1 MTDKK
6 TGNENYGGGV
16 RQKQDHSHQPNTRE
30 QRGAISHH
38 LEQEIA
44 PLTHPGK
51 NKIMGH
57 IHGPFKSYLFLEV
70 R

>member
-1 MTDKK
+1 MKIMVVVLDKSK
-6 TGNENYGGGV
+6 ITHISLIQES
-16 RQKQDHSHQPNTRE
+16 KE
-30 QRGAISHH
+30 GAISHH

-44 PLTHPGK
+44 PLTPPVK

-57 IHGPFKSYLFLEV
+57 IHGPFKSYLFQEV

>member
-1 MTDKK
+1 MKIMVVVLDKSK
-6 TGNENYGGGV
+6 ITHISLIQES
-16 RQKQDHSHQPNTRE
+16 KE
-30 QRGAISHH
+30 EAISHH

-44 PLTHPGK
+44 PLTHPEK

-57 IHGPFKSYLFLEV
+57 IYGPFKSYLFQEV